1 MPPVLSD
8 VEQLARAAGQI
19 LRASYQRRPG
29 FDPALAVKYKGEI
42 DLVTEVDHQAE
53 AYLLGEIEHRFPGH
67 GVVAEESGTRLG
79 DGDQR
84 WFIDP
89 IDGTLNYA
97 RGLPFFVVS
106 LAYAEAGEVRLGVVY
121 DPIQDECFSAERGR
135 GACLNGEPIKV
146 SETRQLGQ
154 SLVATGF
161 PYDIHTTPRNNLD
174 NFVRLYLVTSGIR
187 HLGAAAQDLCY
198 LAAGRLDGY
207 WELRLNSWDVAAAGL
222 IATEAGAIVTN
233 IHGGDN
239 YLAEPV
245 SIVAANPYLHG
256 EILKLVNGG
265 N

>member
-1 MPPVLSD
+1 MIPTLFD

-29 FDPALAVKYKGEI
+29 FDPALTVKYKGEI

-53 AYLLGEIEHRFPGH
+53 AFLLGEIERRFPGH
-67 GVVAEESGTRLG
+67 GVAAEESGTRLG
-79 DGDQR
+79 DGDHR
-84 WFIDP
+84 WYIDP

-106 LAYAEAGEVRLGVVY
+106 LAYAQAGQVRLGVVY

-146 SETRQLGQ
+146 SETRRLGQ

-161 PYDIHTTPRNNLD
+161 AYDVRTNPRNNLD
-174 NFVRLYLVTSGIR
+174 NFVRVYLVTSGIR

-198 LAAGRLDGY
+198 VAAGRLDGY
-207 WELRLNSWDVAAAGL
+207 WELRLNAWDVAAGGL
-222 IATEAGAIVTN
+222 IAEEAGAIVTN
-233 IHGGDN
+233 IQGDSD
-239 YLAEPV
+239 YMSEPF
-245 SIVAANPYLHG
+245 SILAANPYLHG